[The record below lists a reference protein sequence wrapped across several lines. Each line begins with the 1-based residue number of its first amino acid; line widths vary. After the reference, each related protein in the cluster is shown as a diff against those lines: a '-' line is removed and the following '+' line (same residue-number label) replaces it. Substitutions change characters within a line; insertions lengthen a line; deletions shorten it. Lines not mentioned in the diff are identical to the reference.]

1 MQTKLI
7 GRVSAEKLMMRSAEA
22 DLLLKLAVHLAD
34 NGADGSLHARARVA
48 IEQSVRAAAS
58 KKPDANAEIAASLA
72 GKADAGI
79 LIDVLDGFP
88 TAVAQRMGPGGR
100 VAVIPVMGVLDMHEG
115 DVRDS
120 QGGSFGTSYDAI
132 RSGLAAAVADP
143 EIKGIMLYVDSPGG
157 AATGAD
163 ETALAIAA
171 AGETKPVW
179 AYSDGGMY
187 SAALYLGSQAGRV
200 LIGSSTG
207 VGSIGVIQ
215 LMVDTSKQLEEAG
228 VKVTAIKSTP
238 MKDIGASYRPMT
250 EAEAAVL
257 QEGVD
262 RTAGQ
267 FYAAVAAGRG
277 LTVDRVA
284 ELAGRPEYVGAEAVG
299 NQIADELALSIE
311 EAVGKLDAT
320 LGTAAMTPVNG
331 SQMKKANGTP
341 SGNKKAK
348 STMATLADL
357 KAAFAGDAEFV
368 LHALENELS
377 MDAATAAFTTRQL
390 EHAKAANTLLA
401 DDLTKATAE
410 LTELREKLTALTGEL
425 TEAKAALASPAQ
437 RRAALGVAGGSK
449 PLDLGGASAS
459 AKLGFAEQVEAFK
472 ASGLRNAQAVAKA
485 KELDPAGWANWQ
497 AGQPRG

>member
-1 MQTKLI
+1 MNTKLI
-7 GRVSAEKLMMRSAEA
+7 GRVSAEKLMMRAGEAE
-22 DLLLKLAVHLAD
+22 LLLKLAVHLAD
-34 NGADGSLHARARVA
+34 NGPDGSLHARARVA
-48 IEQSVRAAAS
+48 IESSVQAAAS
-58 KKPDANAEIAASLA
+58 KKPSAEAVDQSLA
-72 GKADAGI
+72 VG
-79 LIDVLDGFP
+79 VLDGYA
-88 TAVAQRMGPGGR
+88 TALYQRAGQNGR
-100 VAVIPVMGVLDMHEG
+100 IALVPVMGVLDMHEG

-132 RSGLAAAVADP
+132 RAGVAAALADP
-143 EIKGIMLYVDSPGG
+143 AVEGIMLYIDSPGG

-163 ETALAIAA
+163 ETAAAIAA

-187 SAALYLGSQAGRV
+187 SAALYLGSQAGRI

-215 LMVDTSKQLEEAG
+215 LAVDTSKQLEEAG

-250 EAEAAVL
+250 EAEQAML

-299 NQIADELALSIE
+299 NQIADELALSLE
-311 EAVGKLDAT
+311 GAVASMDAMLGEVASKTTTLAGTTKVTGGTMKKASSMAT
-320 LGTAAMTPVNG
+320 LGE
-331 SQMKKANGTP
+331 
-341 SGNKKAK
+341 
-348 STMATLADL
+348 L

-368 LHALENELS
+368 LHALETEMT
-377 MDAATAAFTTRQL
+377 MDAAKAAFTARQL
-390 EHAKAANTLLA
+390 EQATAANKLLA

-410 LTELREKLTALTGEL
+410 LAELHEKLTALSGEL

-449 PLDLGGASAS
+449 PLDLGGASAES
-459 AKLGFAEQVEAFK
+459 KLSFTEHLDALRAKGM
-472 ASGLRNAQAVAKA
+472 RTAQAVAEAKKA
-485 KELDPAGWANWQ
+485 DPAGWANWQ

>member
-1 MQTKLI
+1 MNTKLI
-7 GRVSAEKLMMRSAEA
+7 GRVSAEKLMMRAGEAEI
-22 DLLLKLAVHLAD
+22 LLKLAVHLAD
-34 NGADGSLHARARVA
+34 NGPDGSLHARARVA
-48 IEQSVRAAAS
+48 IDGSVRAAAS
-58 KKPDANAEIAASLA
+58 KKPSVEVVEAGEGKLAAAAVDPSLA
-72 GKADAGI
+72 VG
-79 LIDVLDGFP
+79 VLDGYA
-88 TAVAQRMGPGGR
+88 TALYQRAGQNGR
-100 VAVIPVMGVLDMHEG
+100 IALVPVMGVLDMHEG

-132 RSGLAAAVADP
+132 RAGVAAALADP
-143 EIKGIMLYVDSPGG
+143 AVEGIMLYVDSPGG

-163 ETALAIAA
+163 ETAAAIAA

-187 SAALYLGSQAGRV
+187 SAALYLGSQAGRI

-215 LMVDTSKQLEEAG
+215 LAVDTSKQLEEAG

-250 EAEAAVL
+250 EAEQAML

-299 NQIADELALSIE
+299 NQIADDLALSIE
-311 EAVGKLDAT
+311 EAIGKLDAT
-320 LGTAAMTPVNG
+320 LGVATASTTNTLAGNRSGGT
-331 SQMKKANGTP
+331 MKKA
-341 SGNKKAK
+341 S
-348 STMATLADL
+348 SMATLGEL

-368 LHALENELS
+368 LHALETEMS
-377 MDAATAAFTTRQL
+377 MDAAKAAFTARQL
-390 EHAKAANTLLA
+390 EQANAANKLLA

-410 LTELREKLTALTGEL
+410 LAELHDKLTALSGEL

-449 PLDLGGASAS
+449 PLELGGASAES
-459 AKLGFAEQVEAFK
+459 KLSFAEHLEA
-472 ASGLRNAQAVAKA
+472 LRAKGMRTAQAVAEAKKA
-485 KELDPAGWANWQ
+485 DPAGWSQWQ